1 VDRFVVDASVIVAS
15 LLPDEPYRD
24 AALHVL
30 TQFLSDSVELVTL
43 PLMKMKYEVANALWK
58 ALKAG
63 KVKREDALAALKE
76 FEAFNIPESEVSG
89 VEALKLAQAYDR
101 SAYDAAYLALA
112 KAEKAPFITADKRL
126 YNALK
131 GKFSLLLTVKRNPSR
146 ETLGRDL
153 RLLTG

>member
-30 TQFLSDSVELVTL
+30 TQFLFDSVELVTL
-43 PLMKMKYEVANALWK
+43 PLMKYEVANALWK

-63 KVKREDALAALKE
+63 RVKREDALAALKE

-112 KAEKAPFITADKRL
+112 KAEKAPLITADKRL

-146 ETLGRDL
+146 ETLGRGL
-153 RLLTG
+153 RPLTG